1 MADEISKNTL
11 TYPTGIVNNIANVT
25 FRIKFCILKR
35 KILNIGF

>member
-25 FRIKFCILKR
+25 FRIKFCIKT
-35 KILNIGF
+35 KILNVDF